1 MINLPD
7 HRPLPPRHPPVPI
20 VGGMGGPALSEPG
33 LRTVLVEGIFD
44 VITTQD
50 DPTVALIRA
59 ASRSRS
65 HIFLS
70 RSQCPPFAGTQAT
83 FQARWVKG
91 RPVFVRQ
98 VVKG

>member
-1 MINLPD
+1 MHLRVNLPD
-7 HRPLPPRHPPVPI
+7 HRPLPPRHPPVPR
-20 VGGMGGPALSEPG
+20 GPALSEPG

-44 VITTQD
+44 VITTQN

-70 RSQCPPFAGTQAT
+70 RSQCPSFAGTQAT

-91 RPVFVRQ
+91 RPVFVRE
-98 VVKG
+98 VVDG

>member
-7 HRPLPPRHPPVPI
+7 HRPLPPRHPPVPR
-20 VGGMGGPALSEPG
+20 GPALKEPG

-91 RPVFVRQ
+91 RPVFVRE
-98 VVKG
+98 VVEG

>member
-1 MINLPD
+1 MK
-7 HRPLPPRHPPVPI
+7 
-20 VGGMGGPALSEPG
+20 EPG

-70 RSQCPPFAGTQAT
+70 RS
-83 FQARWVKG
+83 VKIC
-91 RPVFVRQ
+91 
-98 VVKG
+98 

>member
-1 MINLPD
+1 MITLPD
-7 HRPLPPRHPPVPI
+7 HRPLPPRHPPLPR
-20 VGGMGGPALSEPG
+20 GPALNEPG
-33 LRTVLVEGIFD
+33 LRTVLVEGLFE

-59 ASRSRS
+59 ASRSRA

-91 RPVFVRQ
+91 RPVFVRE
-98 VVKG
+98 VVEGYR